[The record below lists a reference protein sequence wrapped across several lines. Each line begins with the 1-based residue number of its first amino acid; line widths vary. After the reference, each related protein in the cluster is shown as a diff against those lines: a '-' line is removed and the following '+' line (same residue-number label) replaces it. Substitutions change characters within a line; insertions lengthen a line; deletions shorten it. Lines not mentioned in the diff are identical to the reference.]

1 MDKLPNGGKYK
12 QNYRNF
18 LYIITNL
25 WSAFQDDLRYTNAA
39 KNLRKEDDPLMT
51 TLLTVSVAMLAGL
64 LMTRVMKLVK
74 LPAVTAYL
82 IAGVLIGPYCLG
94 ALHVEGV
101 GFTCPETFS
110 RLALVSEVALGFI
123 AFSIGNEFRLE
134 DLKQTGR
141 QAAVIGVVQAL
152 AATLLV
158 DLALIVVH
166 MLMPQRLTLAQAITL
181 GAIATA
187 TAPAATLMVVRQ
199 YKAKGPLTDLLLP
212 IVALDDAVGL
222 VVFAVSFGIA
232 KTLSS
237 GVVDLISI
245 LVNPLVEIAAS
256 LVLGAVLGW
265 LLTQLEKLF
274 NSNTNRLNLTIA
286 FVFLTTSLAM
296 LEFEL
301 GPVKLGFSSLLVCMM
316 LGTVFCNLCP
326 LSLDLMDKADKWTSP
341 LFALFFVISG
351 AELELS
357 VFTEAAIVGI
367 GVVYILFRSLG
378 KYIGSFASAKWTRCA
393 PQICKYLGI
402 TLLPQAGVALGMC
415 ITSMELG
422 EEGALIRNIILFSVL
437 VYELAGP
444 VMTRMALTAA
454 GDIKPMPEEVKNR
467 RQTKLEAAKQRK
479 K

>member
-1 MDKLPNGGKYK
+1 
-12 QNYRNF
+12 
-18 LYIITNL
+18 
-25 WSAFQDDLRYTNAA
+25 
-39 KNLRKEDDPLMT
+39 MT
-51 TLLTVSVAMLAGL
+51 TLLSVSIAMLAGL
-64 LMTRVMKLVK
+64 LMTRVMKPMK

-82 IAGVLIGPYCLG
+82 IAGVLIGPFCLG
-94 ALHVEGV
+94 ALHIDGL
-101 GFTCPETFS
+101 GFTSADAVS
-110 RLALVSEVALGFI
+110 RLSLVSEVALGFI

-134 DLKQTGR
+134 DLKHTGR
-141 QAAVIGVVQAL
+141 QAAVIGVIQAL
-152 AATLLV
+152 VATLFV
-158 DLALIVVH
+158 DLALIALCF
-166 MLMPQRLTLAQAITL
+166 LMPGKLTVAQAITL

-232 KTLSS
+232 RTLSS
-237 GVVDLISI
+237 GVVDIVSI

-256 LVLGAVLGW
+256 LSLGAVLGW
-265 LLTQLEKLF
+265 LLTQLERLF

-286 FVFLTTSLAM
+286 FVFLTASLSM
-296 LEFEL
+296 LEFEF
-301 GPVKLGFSSLLVCMM
+301 GSVKLGFSSLLVCMM

-326 LSLDLMDKADKWTSP
+326 LSHDLMEKSDKWTSP

-357 VFTEAAIVGI
+357 VFTDGAIIGI

-378 KYIGSFASAKWTRCA
+378 KYFGAFLSAKWTRCA

-415 ITSMELG
+415 ITAMQLG
-422 EEGALIRNIILFSVL
+422 QEGTLIRNIILFSVL
-437 VYELAGP
+437 VYELVGP

-454 GDIKPMPEEVKNR
+454 GDIQPMSEEVKNR
-467 RQTKLEAAKQRK
+467 RQQKLADAEAKRK
-479 K
+479 RQ